1 MKERNKSK
9 SLTYASI
16 LLGSLC
22 SFAGLQT
29 LAASAVNFKLL
40 RGHVIVIPVT
50 VNGAGPY
57 NFMLDTGASTT
68 LVSAEFARMLRLR
81 PIDRIELVTVA
92 GSQIVPRA
100 RLESVMVGAKSATDL
115 EALFSDLREARAV
128 SPEIRGV
135 LGQNFLSRFNYLINY
150 RERRIEFEDGD
161 ELESSL
167 SGERLPIEWREGR
180 ALVLARCAAAES
192 RSRRFVLD
200 SGIANLLLF
209 TDDWRDLKLDWEQGE
224 SQWIEA
230 RSDLGSRVAR
240 LRRLRS
246 FSIGGAGFY
255 DLPVVVM
262 ESKTA
267 QAGRIED
274 GLLPTSLFQQVYV
287 NRRKRFVILNPK
299 FGLNRRRER

>member
-9 SLTYASI
+9 FLTCAVV

-22 SFAGLQT
+22 SFADLQT
-29 LAASAVNFKLL
+29 LAASAVKFKLF

-57 NFMLDTGASTT
+57 DFLLDTGTSTT
-68 LVSAEFARMLRLR
+68 LITAEFAQVLRLR
-81 PIDRIELVTVA
+81 PVDRIELVTVA
-92 GSQIVPRA
+92 GSRIVPRA
-100 RLESVMVGAKSATDL
+100 WLESVAVGARSASNQ
-115 EALFSDLREARAV
+115 EALISDLREARAV

-161 ELESSL
+161 ELERSL

-180 ALVLARCAAAES
+180 ALVLARSAATENK
-192 RSRRFVLD
+192 RRRFVLD
-200 SGIANLLLF
+200 SGIANLLFF
-209 TDDWRDLKLDWEQGE
+209 TADWRGLRLDWAQGE
-224 SQWIEA
+224 SQWVEA
-230 RSDLGSRVAR
+230 RSDLGSRVVWQRR
-240 LRRLRS
+240 LRR
-246 FSIGGAGFY
+246 FSIGGADFY

-274 GLLPTSLFQQVYV
+274 GLLPTILFQQVYF
-287 NRRKRFVILNPK
+287 NHRKNYVILNPS
-299 FGLNRRRER
+299 